1 MIDIP
6 KLIKAADL
14 SIRIF
19 TKRLLEDV
27 AYYKQL
33 PQQGCDELRMVL
45 HLQMSVLFSLL
56 EMSTIEKA
64 MLGTKHAYVKRYHY
78 KNLVANVSECYK
90 MLYHFEDCRKKSI
103 WTRVGRIAVECN
115 NEELRAQYD
124 QITDRLNEFGEKHVN
139 KDLRD
144 VTMHYAEYLLT
155 VYQMTVDLNNENDAL
170 MYFAEFWDIL
180 KDMLSFSTSLVAIYQ
195 NQDPKVE
202 EPCPVTTSLIG
213 NQVLLAYMQKL
224 DAKHTMVDSMQ
235 NVIPKGSEELDQMA
249 HDEKKMEQLKDYLE
263 QHSPLYVPDTLST
276 ITILYEIQVLLR
288 FMMLDLASNIEA
300 FGNSTTTME
309 AALNARRFVIPQ
321 VSMFALLYGYSD
333 DEREKSFWHAI
344 EGLIPEKMIE
354 LKESIVRTM
363 TDLTNSIPKKKRHAH
378 VHVYDDKGKNMVPKL
393 VDTLEEL
400 NFIEELR
407 SVKRISEFYSKFVR
421 FLVELTTYLAKKEHE
436 QAEEN
441 TRKFHEKLDWLLRI
455 CEKSNAS
462 EETKQK
468 MREQITKIKELQS
481 KNWI

>member
-14 SIRIF
+14 IIRIF

-33 PQQGCDELRMVL
+33 PLKGCDELRMAL
-45 HLQMSVLFSLL
+45 HLRMSVLLAVL
-56 EMSTIEKA
+56 EISTIEKA

-78 KNLVANVSECYK
+78 KNLVANASECYK
-90 MLYHFEDCRKKSI
+90 MLYHFKDCRKKSI
-103 WTRVGRIAVECN
+103 WTRVGRLVIELN
-115 NEELRAQYD
+115 NEELRTQYD
-124 QITDRLNEFGEKHVN
+124 QITERLNDFGGERVN

-155 VYQMTVDLNNENDAL
+155 VYQMTVDLNNENDVL

-195 NQDPKVE
+195 NQDPKIE
-202 EPCPVTTSLIG
+202 EPCAISTSLIG

-224 DAKHTMVDSMQ
+224 DAKHTMVDSLQ
-235 NVIPKGSEELDQMA
+235 NVIPKGSKELDQMA
-249 HDEKKMEQLKDYLE
+249 HDEKKIEQLKDYLE
-263 QHSPLYVPDTLST
+263 QHSQLYVPGTLST
-276 ITILYEIQVLLR
+276 ITNLYEIQVLLR
-288 FMMLDLASNIEA
+288 FMMLDLASNMEA
-300 FGNSTTTME
+300 FGNSITTME

-321 VSMFALLYGYSD
+321 VSMLALLYGYSD

-344 EGLIPEKMIE
+344 EGLIPENMTEQKYVV
-354 LKESIVRTM
+354 VRSM
-363 TDLTNSIPKKKRHAH
+363 TDLTKSIPKKKRHAH
-378 VHVYDDKGKNMVPKL
+378 VHIYDKGKNIVPNFIE
-393 VDTLEEL
+393 TLEDL
-400 NFIEELR
+400 NFIEEFRL
-407 SVKRISEFYSKFVR
+407 VKRISEFYALFVR
-421 FLVELTTYLAKKEHE
+421 FLVELTIYLAKKEHE

-441 TRKFHEKLDWLLRI
+441 TRKFNEKLDWI
-455 CEKSNAS
+455 VSIFEKSNAS
-462 EETKQK
+462 EETKLQLK
-468 MREQITKIKELQS
+468 EQITKIKELQS